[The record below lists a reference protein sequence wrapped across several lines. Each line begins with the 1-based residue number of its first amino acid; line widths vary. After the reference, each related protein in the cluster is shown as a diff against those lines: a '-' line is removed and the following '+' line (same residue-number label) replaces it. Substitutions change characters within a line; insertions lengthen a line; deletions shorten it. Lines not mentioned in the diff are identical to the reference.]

1 MGAITDN
8 CDNFVEPTIEEE
20 EEEEPVFNENE
31 INGKF
36 KMVSMIAVVF
46 VLSLITS
53 DPNVKGERVEAESER
68 SREPRVWGFGK
79 HD

>member
-20 EEEEPVFNENE
+20 EEEEPVFKENE

-36 KMVSMIAVVF
+36 KMVS
-46 VLSLITS
+46 
-53 DPNVKGERVEAESER
+53 ERV
-68 SREPRVWGFGK
+68 
-79 HD
+79 

>member
-36 KMVSMIAVVF
+36 KMVSEW
-46 VLSLITS
+46 VLLWWFCHILNLITI
-53 DPNVKGERVEAESER
+53 DPNVKGERVEAKSER
-68 SREPRVWGFGK
+68 PREPRV
-79 HD
+79 

>member
-20 EEEEPVFNENE
+20 EEEEPVFKENE

-36 KMVSMIAVVF
+36 KMVSFCHI
-46 VLSLITS
+46 LNLIS
-53 DPNVKGERVEAESER
+53 IDPNVKGE
-68 SREPRVWGFGK
+68 
-79 HD
+79 